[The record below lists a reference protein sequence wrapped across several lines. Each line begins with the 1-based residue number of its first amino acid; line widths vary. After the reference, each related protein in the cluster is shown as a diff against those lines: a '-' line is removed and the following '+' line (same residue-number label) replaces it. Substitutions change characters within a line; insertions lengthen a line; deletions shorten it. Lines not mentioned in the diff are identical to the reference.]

1 MKICYILI
9 LYGLTVGCS
18 TIPGYTEWSEKR
30 QQLSYTDPF
39 NTHLSIN
46 CTGGKETRWYK
57 QIGEI
62 EDCLTDGPYIR
73 YNKKF

>member
-18 TIPGYTEWSEKR
+18 TIPG
-30 QQLSYTDPF
+30 PF

-46 CTGGKETRWYK
+46 CTGGQETRWYK

>member
-1 MKICYILI
+1 M
-9 LYGLTVGCS
+9 GCS

-46 CTGGKETRWYK
+46 CTGGQETRWYK

>member
-1 MKICYILI
+1 MLHTNSIYFNS
-9 LYGLTVGCS
+9 GLFYN
-18 TIPGYTEWSEKR
+18 PGYTEWSEKR
-30 QQLSYTDPF
+30 QQLSYNNPF

-46 CTGGKETRWYK
+46 CTGGQETRWYK

-62 EDCLTDGPYIR
+62 EDCLTDGLLYIR

>member
-18 TIPGYTEWSEKR
+18 TIPGYTEWQKNRSSLTYSGESR
-30 QQLSYTDPF
+30 TLE
-39 NTHLSIN
+39 IN

-62 EDCLTDGPYIR
+62 EDCLTDGPYIQ

>member
-1 MKICYILI
+1 MRNI
-9 LYGLTVGCS
+9 LYIFLLGLTVGCS
-18 TIPGYTEWSEKR
+18 TIPGYTEWQENRS
-30 QQLSYTDPF
+30 QLTYTDPF
-39 NTHLSIN
+39 STHLSIN

-62 EDCLTDGPYIR
+62 EDCLTDGPYIQ